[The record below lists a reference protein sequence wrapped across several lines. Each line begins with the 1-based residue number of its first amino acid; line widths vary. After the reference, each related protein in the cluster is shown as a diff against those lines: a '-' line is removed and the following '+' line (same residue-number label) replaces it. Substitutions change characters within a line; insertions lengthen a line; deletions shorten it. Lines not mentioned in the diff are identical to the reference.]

1 MAKKPL
7 NFEAF
12 REKTAILLSSVI
24 KVIKPIYYLNT
35 WGTQNG
41 QDKIGNK
48 AYKNIKK
55 ISRPGIYL
63 FQSGPEDRAETS

>member
-7 NFEAF
+7 NLEAF
-12 REKTAILLSSVI
+12 RGKTAILLSSVI

-48 AYKNIKK
+48 ACKSIKK

-63 FQSGPEDRAETS
+63 AETS